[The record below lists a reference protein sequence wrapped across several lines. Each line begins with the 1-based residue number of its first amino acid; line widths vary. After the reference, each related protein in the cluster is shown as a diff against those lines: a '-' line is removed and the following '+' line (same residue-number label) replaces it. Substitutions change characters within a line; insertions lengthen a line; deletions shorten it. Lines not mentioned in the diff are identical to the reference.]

1 MWYLIF
7 EVLAYLF
14 CTVFAYHLAKT
25 YGSKCDAALIR
36 IKRDEQNIHRH
47 NFGDL
52 LAFRQ
57 YRLAA
62 ILFEVASY
70 IGLWL
75 ALSNLGDLI
84 S

>member
-1 MWYLIF
+1 MWNLIF

-14 CTVFAYHLAKT
+14 CTVCFYRLAKT
-25 YGSKCDAALIR
+25 YGSKWYAALIR
-36 IKRDEQNIHRH
+36 IKQDEQSIHRH

-57 YRLAA
+57 YRVAA

-70 IGLWL
+70 FCLWR
-75 ALSNLGDLI
+75 ALSHLSDLI
-84 S
+84 T